1 MTAKDMIRFRDSVA
15 ADVSE
20 QYPQLDYLDVV
31 VARAIE
37 KRAEILGW
45 VWTVEG
51 PKHKQGGAV

>member
-1 MTAKDMIRFRDSVA
+1 MNGKDMIRFRDAVA

-20 QYPQLDYLDVV
+20 QYPKLDYLDAV

-37 KRAEILGW
+37 RRAEILGW
-45 VWTVEG
+45 VWTAEG

>member
-20 QYPQLDYLDVV
+20 QYPQLDHIDVV

-37 KRAEILGW
+37 RRAAILGW
-45 VWTVEG
+45 DWMADG
-51 PKHKQGGAV
+51 PKKREAK